1 MKYFFMM
8 FPILII
14 WFVLTVYPNLEVVPL
29 SFYKWN
35 GISKD
40 KLFVGLQNFETII
53 SNPDFN
59 RELVNTLLY
68 ILFLFVIQT
77 VLALLFAMI
86 LKKNTSH
93 NKLFRTFFF
102 LPLVFSSV
110 MVGLTWSY
118 MYDPNLGILNQLF
131 SSVGLKAFNN
141 FNWLGESNRAV
152 LFIVLVHIW
161 ANIGYPLT
169 IIIAGLQTISDSLY
183 EAANVEGASIVK
195 IFFNVTLPL
204 LLPTLLRVTLLTLA
218 TGAMAFDYVL
228 LLGSTRQSTAFDTW
242 SVGIFKA
249 LLFPNLGLPAAKGVM
264 LGIVMFFIFL
274 TQYVVTKKVEDSI
287 N

>member
-1 MKYFFMM
+1 ML
-8 FPILII
+8 PILIV
-14 WFVLTVYPNLEVVPL
+14 WFTLTVYPNLEVIPL

-40 KLFVGLQNFETII
+40 KPFVGFQNYETII
-53 SNPDFN
+53 SNPDFS
-59 RELVNTLLY
+59 RELLNTLLY

-77 VLALLFAMI
+77 VLALLFALI
-86 LKKNTSH
+86 LKNNTIH

-131 SSVGLKAFNN
+131 SSVGLEVFNN
-141 FNWLGESNRAV
+141 FNWLGNSNRAV
-152 LFIVLVHIW
+152 LCIVLVHIW

-169 IIIAGLQTISDSLY
+169 ILIAGLQTIPASLY
-183 EAANVEGASIVK
+183 EAASVEGASASRT
-195 IFFNVTLPL
+195 FFGITLPL
-204 LLPTLLRVTLLTLA
+204 LLPTLLRVTLLTLS

-228 LLGSTRQSTAFDTW
+228 LLGSARQTTAFDTW
-242 SVGIFKA
+242 SVGIYKA
-249 LLFPNLGLPAAKGVM
+249 LLFPNQGLPAAKGVM
-264 LGIVMFFIFL
+264 LGIVMFFIFMM
-274 TQYVVTKKVEDSI
+274 QYVVTKKVEDSI